1 MKDLKTYIK
10 NLAISLIFIFL
21 SLLLLSTLYY
31 FNILS
36 SNLVS
41 YLRPLV
47 ILVNI
52 FIGSYIIGKKTDKNG
67 YLAGIKYGGS
77 ILFVFFLISLFLFR
91 CFFRIRFILYDLILL
106 ITAIFG
112 SMIGINKK

>member
-52 FIGSYIIGKKTDKNG
+52 FIGSYIIGKKD
-67 YLAGIKYGGS
+67 
-77 ILFVFFLISLFLFR
+77 R
-91 CFFRIRFILYDLILL
+91 
-106 ITAIFG
+106 
-112 SMIGINKK
+112 